1 MEQIS
6 TPAISTPGNKFKF
19 SIKILNRII
28 VLIAIISGL
37 TYLLCVNDLAI
48 KGFKINELKKQLNT
62 LSEENTKQE
71 LEIMSLKS
79 YTKISQ
85 RAKEL
90 NLVPAGKAIYVNT
103 DTGLAV
109 R

>member
-6 TPAISTPGNKFKF
+6 AQEISAPGNKFRF
-19 SIKILNRII
+19 NIKIFNRIVI
-28 VLIAIISGL
+28 FTAIISGL
-37 TYLLCVNDLAI
+37 AYLLCVNDLAI

-62 LSEENTKQE
+62 LSEESAKQE

-79 YTKISQ
+79 YTRISQ
-85 RAKEL
+85 RAKDM